1 MDPEA
6 FGITGATLAI
16 ICVSTLCGLIITAAA
31 IAIPIILIR
40 KKRKQAEDLVASG
53 TQGEATILSLED
65 TGMRINDNP
74 RVKMMLE
81 IRMPGM
87 DPYQLQKTMVVPL
100 IRMSQVQVGT
110 VVPVMVDLS
119 DHTNPDKVGLL
130 LK

>member
-16 ICVSTLCGLIITAAA
+16 ICVSTLCALVLAAA
-31 IAIPIILIR
+31 GIAIPIMWMR
-40 KKRKQAEDLVASG
+40 KKRQQAENLAASG
-53 TQGEATILSLED
+53 TRGEAAILSLED
-65 TGMRINDNP
+65 TGLRVNDNP
-74 RVKMMLE
+74 RVTILLE
-81 IRMPGM
+81 IRMPNM
-87 DPYQLQKTMVVPL
+87 SPYQLRKTMVIPL

-119 DHTNPDKVGLL
+119 DAANPDKVGLL